1 MPARNL
7 STIANGLNRSRRAV
21 LVAGG
26 KPASIDYKRST
37 RSHGWPLTS
46 AVLTSTVRQTFS
58 HREISHMLSPTVGQ
72 VTLAIYALLLAVGG
86 VIGYVKA
93 GSRPS
98 LIAGA
103 ISALAA
109 LLALGL
115 SIGNNRL
122 GVPLGLIL
130 SIALFVLFGYR
141 YAVKTRKFMPSGLLA
156 VASLVVLAVMFLVM
170 DWTWSGS

>member
-1 MPARNL
+1 M
-7 STIANGLNRSRRAV
+7 I
-21 LVAGG
+21 
-26 KPASIDYKRST
+26 
-37 RSHGWPLTS
+37 
-46 AVLTSTVRQTFS
+46 
-58 HREISHMLSPTVGQ
+58 SPTVGQ
-72 VTLAIYALLLAVGG
+72 ITLGIYALLLAVGG

-98 LIAGA
+98 LIAGS

-122 GVPLGLIL
+122 GIPLGLIL

-170 DWTWSGS
+170 DWTWVGS

>member
-1 MPARNL
+1 M
-7 STIANGLNRSRRAV
+7 
-21 LVAGG
+21 
-26 KPASIDYKRST
+26 
-37 RSHGWPLTS
+37 
-46 AVLTSTVRQTFS
+46 
-58 HREISHMLSPTVGQ
+58 ISQTVGQ
-72 VTLAIYALLLAVGG
+72 ITLGIYALLLAVGG

-98 LIAGA
+98 LIAGS

-130 SIALFVLFGYR
+130 SVALFVLFGYR
-141 YAVKTRKFMPSGLLA
+141 YAAKTGKFMPSGLIA
-156 VASLVVLAVMFLVM
+156 IASLVVLAVMFLVM
-170 DWTWSGS
+170 DWTWAGS